1 MSTLLHESLCE
12 EARCIHRRAD
22 KPAQQFAASLHM
34 RNVSTFHT
42 RNFAGAD
49 VLIGVADDL
58 AGPDRVRDVYL

>member
-1 MSTLLHESLCE
+1 
-12 EARCIHRRAD
+12 
-22 KPAQQFAASLHM
+22 M